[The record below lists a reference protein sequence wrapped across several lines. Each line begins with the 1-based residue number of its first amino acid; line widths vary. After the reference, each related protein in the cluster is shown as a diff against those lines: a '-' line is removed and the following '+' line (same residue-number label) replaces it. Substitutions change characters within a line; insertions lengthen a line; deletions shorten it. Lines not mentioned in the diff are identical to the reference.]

1 MSEELNELH
10 PSVVQALHNLNIDYK
25 VMQCDPQMAD
35 TAAFCEHYSIPAER
49 TCNTILGAGKIE
61 PIKFACCVILANC
74 KLDVNK
80 KVCQLLGVKRCS
92 FATAEQT
99 REVTAM
105 QIGGV
110 TPVGIPPIPIYIDS
124 AVMAN
129 PEVVLGGGNHSTKL
143 LLNPS
148 ELLKLP
154 LAEVVAGLGIPR

>member
-1 MSEELNELH
+1 MNDLLNELH
-10 PSVVQALHNLNIDYK
+10 PCVAAALLQHKIEYE
-25 VMQCDPQMAD
+25 VMQCDPDMAD
-35 TAAFCEHYSIPAER
+35 TAAFCEHYKIPADR
-49 TCNTILGAGKIE
+49 TCNAILGAGKAE
-61 PIKFACCVILANC
+61 QTKFACCIILATC

-92 FATAEQT
+92 FASAEQT
-99 REVTAM
+99 MEVTSM

-129 PEVVLGGGNHSTKL
+129 AEVVLGGGNRSTKL

-154 LAEVVAGLGIPR
+154 FAEVIEGLGILR